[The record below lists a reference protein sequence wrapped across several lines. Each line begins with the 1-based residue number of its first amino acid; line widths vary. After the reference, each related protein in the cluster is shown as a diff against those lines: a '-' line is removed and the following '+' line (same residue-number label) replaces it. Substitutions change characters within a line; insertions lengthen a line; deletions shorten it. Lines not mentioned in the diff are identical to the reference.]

1 MLFLVLLQTA
11 LLLMLAALV
20 FYWRLQTN
28 RTLHRLTLL
37 EPDRISAQNRAQ
49 AAIALLQ
56 SEIAEI
62 KDRANRPEPLQ
73 IRADAHP
80 QPASALTIAKRSQA
94 LKMIRRGDPVELI
107 AASVGAPHAQIRLL
121 QKVHA
126 MIDAA

>member
-11 LLLMLAALV
+11 LLFMLAALA
-20 FYWRLQTN
+20 FYWRLHTN

-62 KDRANRPEPLQ
+62 KDRANRPEPPQ
-73 IRADAHP
+73 IRADAQP
-80 QPASALTIAKRSQA
+80 PPASALTIAKRSQA

-107 AASVGAPHAQIRLL
+107 AASVGAPQAQIRLL
-121 QKVHA
+121 QKVQA